1 MKRLAF
7 FRPIC
12 RFISKTVKDT
22 AIVTMEDEHEL
33 VFNLSNRLVSF
44 SMTVSDYNLHF
55 KVTILLVVRQ
65 LENGA
70 RYSCSYNGRPI

>member
-1 MKRLAF
+1 MDGGMKRLAF

-33 VFNLSNRLVSF
+33 VFNLSNSVIFNDR
-44 SMTVSDYNLHF
+44 
-55 KVTILLVVRQ
+55 
-65 LENGA
+65 E
-70 RYSCSYNGRPI
+70 